1 MRQEIYLI
9 EGMHCAACSSSLE
22 RVTRKL
28 PGVVR
33 SSVNLITNKLSIE
46 YDEQKVTPE
55 QIMEKVEKTGFHAS
69 KFVEG
74 EKREEA
80 NTKEN
85 DEQKLF
91 RAERNSIISALILSG
106 ILLYVQWDP

>member
-74 EKREEA
+74 ERGKKQIQRKMMSK
-80 NTKEN
+80 NC
-85 DEQKLF
+85 
-91 RAERNSIISALILSG
+91 SALNGTVLS
-106 ILLYVQWDP
+106 QP